1 MYLTFSPQT
10 TEECLFQSSRA
21 QPPLN
26 FREPWSLQIPAIPC
40 LCSELV
46 FRGRSL
52 SSSTWGDVAQA
63 CPPRSPPKAPTPR
76 PPPRPVRSPSP
87 GAALP
92 PRAFWET
99 PGSLPSSPCT
109 YACLPERNP
118 AFLWQIH
125 IHSSRLIWTASSFH
139 VNLPG
144 CPRQSRDST
153 RAAKRGFTWMPGVS
167 KSESPFGSRLHR
179 FAAVTLV

>member
-1 MYLTFSPQT
+1 MYLTFSSQT

-21 QPPLN
+21 QQPLN
-26 FREPWSLQIPAIPC
+26 FREPWSFQIPAIPC
-40 LCSELV
+40 LCSEF

-63 CPPRSPPKAPTPR
+63 CPRQDLPAR
-76 PPPRPVRSPSP
+76 PPSRDPPAPVCSPSP

-92 PRAFWET
+92 PQAFWEM
-99 PGSLPSSPCT
+99 PGSLPSPCT

-139 VNLPG
+139 VPFPACPG
-144 CPRQSRDST
+144 QSKDPT
-153 RAAKRGFTWMPGVS
+153 RAAKRGFSWRPGGS
-167 KSESPFGSRLHR
+167 KSENPFGSRLQC